1 MQITDIRASIHALD
15 VDVPGVETSVERR
28 VFVFVEVET
37 DAGITGFGLT
47 GAILPAAV
55 VACLE
60 HHLKPALLGMPALYR
75 ERIHAHVWRKLN
87 IRGYTGVISNALSAI
102 DIALWDIW
110 GKREQRSIHE
120 LIGGYRDWAPT
131 YATFGYPFFDTDQLA
146 EHAKRFLA
154 DGHRMLKMV
163 VGGDPSRTWKEDVE
177 RVRCVRQAIGDDADL
192 IIDANCWFDPFE
204 ARQLAQAVA
213 DCRLLWFEEPIQ
225 QNDVRALVDFR
236 SQVSMPVAVGQMEGN
251 RWRYREFI
259 AERAVDIIQPN
270 VIYNGGFTESIKIAH
285 MAQAFNMPMTNGGG
299 WPIFNM
305 HLLCGLMNGGA
316 VEFHYGLWQVG
327 KHFFHG
333 TPDPVNG
340 IMQLSGAPG
349 LGFTPNYAA
358 LEEAHV
364 DESQL
369 SSSKSHDAHG
379 YRLRP

>member
-1 MQITDIRASIHALD
+1 MQITDIRATIHAHH

-37 DAGITGFGLT
+37 DAGVSGFGLT
-47 GAILPAAV
+47 GAMLPAAV
-55 VACLE
+55 AACIE
-60 HHLKPALLGMPALYR
+60 HHLKPALLGFSALQR
-75 ERIHAHVWRKLN
+75 ERIHAQVWRKLN

-110 GKREQRSIHE
+110 GKSEQRSIHE

-131 YATFGYPFFDTDQLA
+131 YATFGYPFFNTHQLA
-146 EHAKRFLA
+146 EQAQQFLA

-163 VGGDPSRTWKEDVE
+163 VGGDPARNWKEDVE
-177 RVRCVRQAIGDDADL
+177 RVRCVREAIGDEADL

-204 ARQLAQAVA
+204 ARLLAQAVA

-225 QNDVRALVDFR
+225 QNDVRALADLR
-236 SQVSMPVAVGQMEGN
+236 TQVSMPIAVGQMEGN

-270 VIYNGGFTESIKIAH
+270 VIYNGGFTESIKVAH

-327 KHFFHG
+327 KHFFNG
-333 TPDPVNG
+333 TPDPVDG
-340 IMQLSGAPG
+340 VMTLSGAPG
-349 LGFTPNYAA
+349 LGFTPKYDA
-358 LEEAHV
+358 LAEARI
-364 DESQL
+364 DETQL

>member
-1 MQITDIRASIHALD
+1 MRITDIRASIHALN
-15 VDVPGVETSVERR
+15 VDVPGVGVSVERR

-37 DAGITGFGLT
+37 DAGTTGFGLT
-47 GAILPAAV
+47 GAMLPAAV
-55 VACLE
+55 VACIE
-60 HHLKPALLGMPALYR
+60 HHLKPALLGMPALSR

-102 DIALWDIW
+102 DIALWDVW
-110 GKREQRSIHE
+110 GKWEQRSIHE

-163 VGGDPSRTWKEDVE
+163 VGGDPSRTWKDDVE
-177 RVRCVRQAIGDDADL
+177 RVRCVREAIGADADL

-225 QNDVRALVDFR
+225 QNDVRALADLR
-236 SQVSMPVAVGQMEGN
+236 AQISMPLAVGQMEGN

-270 VIYNGGFTESIKIAH
+270 VIYNGGFTESIKVAH

-316 VEFHYGLWQVG
+316 VEFHYGIWQVG

-333 TPDPVNG
+333 TPDPENG
-340 IMQLSGAPG
+340 HMQLSGAPG
-349 LGFTPNYAA
+349 LGFTPDFDA
-358 LEEAHV
+358 LEAARL
-364 DESQL
+364 DATQL
-369 SSSKSHDAHG
+369 ATAANHDAHG
-379 YRLRP
+379 YRLRG